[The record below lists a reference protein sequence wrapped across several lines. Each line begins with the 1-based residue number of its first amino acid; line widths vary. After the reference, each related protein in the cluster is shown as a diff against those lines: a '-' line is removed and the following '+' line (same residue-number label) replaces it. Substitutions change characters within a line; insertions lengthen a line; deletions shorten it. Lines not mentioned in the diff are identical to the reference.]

1 MAPDHPSPSHSS
13 TPSSTPGPRAAEPL
27 GTYAH
32 ARCVRGGGVATLY
45 LAGLGPRSRGSRVI
59 PGVVLRDG
67 HVESYDIAPQVRA
80 CFENVRLVL
89 AEAGFA
95 WTDIVDVTVY
105 MTDIPRDFATFNRL
119 WAEAFPDPATAPCRT
134 TVQVAALPQ
143 GGEAPI
149 NVELKVVAARAE
161 R

>member
-1 MAPDHPSPSHSS
+1 MSMNTPDARTSPL
-13 TPSSTPGPRAAEPL
+13 AAEPL
-27 GTYAH
+27 GAYAH
-32 ARCVRGGGVATLY
+32 CRVVRAGGTATLY

-67 HVESYDIAPQVRA
+67 RVESYDIAPQVRA

-89 AEAGFA
+89 AQAGFA
-95 WTDIVDVTVY
+95 WGDIVDVTVF

-119 WAEAFPDPATAPCRT
+119 WAEAFADPATAPCRT

-149 NVELKVVAARAE
+149 NVELKVVAAKADA
-161 R
+161 